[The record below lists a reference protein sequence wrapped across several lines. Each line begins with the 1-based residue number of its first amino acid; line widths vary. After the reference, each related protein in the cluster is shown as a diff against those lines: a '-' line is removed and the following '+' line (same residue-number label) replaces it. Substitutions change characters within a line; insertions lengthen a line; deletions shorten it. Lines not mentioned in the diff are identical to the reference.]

1 MVRSVR
7 RAGYAALSDIAR
19 TPAGRHSLWRADPL
33 CMAKWSVL
41 SLSIRYCG
49 SSLEA

>member
-1 MVRSVR
+1 MSQEFLPRRLFRLFDIVR
-7 RAGYAALSDIAR
+7 A
-19 TPAGRHSLWRADPL
+19 PAGRRSLRRADPL